1 MAQNDFPLC
10 EIIFMTLFC
19 LFSFSSLQGRFSVS
33 PQNIPTCSM
42 STVCVQCSSWFL
54 WRWNQLTGHF
64 PAGRVSRSPLNK
76 HLGFDGT
83 NGGCF
88 MRLCFQRTRR
98 KASQSRCVRMTSSHP
113 ASVHQVQRCICS
125 VSPGLQHS
133 VEQTEHMW
141 SFKTA
146 LICTIWRS
154 YTRESP
160 RSSWQVRWSRAADLS
175 FRNNPRSEAQD
186 RSGDLWIKDYP
197 PHTEK
202 HRIMLLFCC
211 VHCCRSGTG
220 AKPAERWYTAESEGL
235 WSVLTGRRWTDVW
248 KRKKWRRGGV
258 WLDRTGR
265 QAAFRRGR
273 LVVLFGSERRVR

>member
-10 EIIFMTLFC
+10 EIMFMTLFC
-19 LFSFSSLQGRFSVS
+19 LFSCSSLQGRFSVS

-42 STVCVQCSSWFL
+42 STGLCSSWFL

-175 FRNNPRSEAQD
+175 SRNNPRSEAQD

-211 VHCCRSGTG
+211 VHCCQSGTG

-248 KRKKWRRGGV
+248 KRRAGGKNE
-258 WLDRTGR
+258 G
-265 QAAFRRGR
+265 
-273 LVVLFGSERRVR
+273 